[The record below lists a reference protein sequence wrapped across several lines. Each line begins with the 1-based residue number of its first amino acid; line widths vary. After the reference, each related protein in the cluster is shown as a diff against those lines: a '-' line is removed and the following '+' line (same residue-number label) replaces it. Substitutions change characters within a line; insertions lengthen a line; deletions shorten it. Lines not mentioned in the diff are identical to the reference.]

1 MFYLQFD
8 PVIQKGHEPFVHH
21 MILYKCG
28 MPHKYIGKEYDC
40 YNVPYGLMPCGN
52 VVAGWAVGGG
62 VSKTVLYVLIS
73 HGNFVVDRFFLA
85 GYYPTF
91 NDIRYRFKSQVTFQ
105 AINQ

>member
-1 MFYLQFD
+1 
-8 PVIQKGHEPFVHH
+8 
-21 MILYKCG
+21 

-40 YNVPYGLMPCGN
+40 YKVPYGLMPCGN

-73 HGNFVVDRFFLA
+73 CGNAVVDRFFLV

-105 AINQ
+105 AINQWSIEQHDDAWTDWRDSGCELKIGFIL

>member
-1 MFYLQFD
+1 
-8 PVIQKGHEPFVHH
+8 
-21 MILYKCG
+21 

-73 HGNFVVDRFFLA
+73 CGNFVVDRFFLA